1 MRLLVIAVAAAVLA
15 ILLTVALLGYRQ
27 DQRVIRWFDGTGVA
41 AKLDVAGQAPR
52 DVSIEDA
59 RTGKSYTFPVAAD
72 GTFVAALPPDVY
84 RLSIPGDTRTITL
97 AVPAGD
103 CLDLVLDYRLPLV
116 VLRVPREGWPVPTPA

>member
-15 ILLTVALLGYRQ
+15 TLLTVALLGYRQ

-41 AKLDVAGQAPR
+41 AKLDVAGQPPR

-59 RTGKSYTFPVAAD
+59 RTGKAYTFAVAAD
-72 GTFVAALPPDVY
+72 GTFVAPLPPDVY
-84 RLSIPGDTRTITL
+84 RLSIPGDARTITL
-97 AVPAGD
+97 NVPPGD

-116 VLRVPREGWPVPTPA
+116 VLRVPREGWPLPTPA

>member
-41 AKLDVAGQAPR
+41 AKLDVAGQTPR

-59 RTGKSYTFPVAAD
+59 RTGTSYTFEVAAD
-72 GTFVAALPPDVY
+72 GTFVAPLPPDVY
-84 RLSIPGDTRTITL
+84 RFAIPGDARTITL
-97 AVPAGD
+97 TVPAGD

-116 VLRVPREGWPVPTPA
+116 VLRVPREGWPLPTLA